1 MKISFLFSRAL
12 ALLILVMLALPSAA
26 QKKSANISGRV
37 VDENDKPLPK
47 VSVTILGKSTGTVTS
62 DSGTFSLTVS
72 AEKAIGLIFSFSGY
86 RTEQR
91 NFYLNDK
98 EAERL
103 VIRMEKGSQTLEEVV
118 VTSQRDRKE
127 AGLIRINPK
136 NAMVIPSTIGGVE
149 SLIKIFVGSN
159 NELTSQYS
167 VRGGN
172 YDENL
177 IYVNDFEV
185 FRPYLVR
192 TGQQEGLSF
201 INPELAGR
209 VSFYNGGFQS
219 RYGDKMSSALDI
231 QYKKPKKFGGSA
243 YISLLEQG
251 LHLEG
256 TSKNEKLNYLIGVR
270 NRTNQSLLSSQETK
284 GSYIPRSADL
294 QANINYALSK
304 KWQLE
309 GLANI
314 SSTSF
319 TLVPEFSQLT
329 SSVFSPLFSANI
341 GADIYFEGREE
352 DSYKTN
358 MIGIAATNQ
367 VNSKLKLKWMASR
380 FENNESEQ
388 YDIIGAYLFGERD
401 FDRSKPTFGL
411 IVNPLGAGVFQQ
423 FARNQ
428 LNIEDWNV
436 SHKGQL
442 DKGKH
447 LLQWGIGYDKTY
459 IKDKL
464 NQWERND
471 SAGYTLPFNPD
482 RLELTSVVKS
492 SADLDINKLS
502 GYIQD
507 NIALND
513 SFGVTM
519 SVGVRFNY
527 NSLNQ
532 QWLVSPRVSMA
543 WQPQQNKDLILKLA
557 AGAYHQPPF
566 YRELRRFDG
575 SVNTALL
582 AQRSWQF
589 VAGADYQFRRG
600 QRPFRLST
608 EAYYKSM
615 TDVVPYDI
623 DNVRIRYYGENNAK
637 AYAAGIE
644 MRLIG
649 ELVKDAES
657 WVSIGFM
664 KTMENINNDFYYNYY
679 NQEGELITEDTEDQA
694 VADSAQVDVGWLRR
708 PTDRR
713 LTFGL
718 FLQDYLSTNKN
729 FKVHLNLLVGSNMP
743 YNIPNSV
750 KYRNALII
758 EPYIRADIGFS
769 VLLLDSEK
777 MNRRSHSPFRA
788 MDNIWLSL
796 EVFNLLD
803 RRNTISY
810 LLIKDY
816 SNTVFAM
823 PQRLTPRL
831 VNIKLLMRF

>member
-1 MKISFLFSRAL
+1 MKICHLLSRAVF
-12 ALLILVMLALPSAA
+12 LLILVMLAFPLAA
-26 QKKSANISGRV
+26 QKKSATITGRV
-37 VDENDKPLPK
+37 VDENDKPLSK
-47 VSVTILGKSTGTVTS
+47 VSVSILGRNTGTITS
-62 DSGTFSLTVS
+62 DSGTFLLTVT
-72 AEKAIGLIFSFSGY
+72 AEKAVGLVFSFSGY

-91 NFYLNDK
+91 NFYLNDR
-98 EAERL
+98 EAEKL
-103 VIRMEKGSQTLEEVV
+103 VVRMEKGSQTLEEVV
-118 VTSQRDRKE
+118 VTSQRDSKE
-127 AGLIRINPK
+127 TGLIRINPK
-136 NAMVIPSTIGGVE
+136 NALIIPSTIGGVE

-159 NELTSQYS
+159 NELTSQYA

-201 INPELAGR
+201 INPEMAGR

-219 RYGDKMSSALDI
+219 RYGDKMSSVLDI

-243 YISLLEQG
+243 YVSLLEQG

-256 TSKNEKLNYLIGVR
+256 TSKNEKFSYLVGVR

-294 QANINYALSK
+294 QVNINYALSR

-329 SSVFSPLFSANI
+329 SSVFSPLFSANV

-358 MIGIAATNQ
+358 MVGIAATNQ

-380 FENNESEQ
+380 FENNEFEQ

-436 SHKGQL
+436 SHKGQF
-442 DKGKH
+442 DIGKH
-447 LLQWGIGYDKTY
+447 LLQWGLGYDKTF
-459 IKDKL
+459 IQDKL

-492 SADLDINKLS
+492 TADLDINKLS
-502 GYIQD
+502 GYVQD

-513 SFGVTM
+513 SFGVTL
-519 SVGVRFNY
+519 SAGVRFNY
-527 NSLNQ
+527 NSLNK
-532 QWLVSPRVSMA
+532 QWLFSPRVALA
-543 WQPQQNKDLILKLA
+543 WQPRRNKDLVFKLA

-566 YRELRRFDG
+566 YRELRRYDG
-575 SVNTALL
+575 TVNTGVL

-600 QRPFRLST
+600 QRPFRLSA

-623 DNVRIRYYGENNAK
+623 DNVRVRYYGENNAK

-657 WVSIGFM
+657 WLSIGYM

-679 NQEGELITEDTEDQA
+679 NKDGELITSDTEDQT
-694 VADSAQVDVGWLRR
+694 VTDSAQVEVGWLRR

-729 FKVHLNLLVGSNMP
+729 FKVHLNLLFGSNMP

-750 KYRNALII
+750 KYRNALIL

-777 MNRRSHSPFRA
+777 MKRRSHSPFREI
-788 MDNIWLSL
+788 DNIWLSL

-831 VNIKLLMRF
+831 VNLKLLMRF